1 MMMEWNLQGKVALVT
16 GGVSGIGRAIAL
28 ALLGAGCKVCVADL
42 RVEAARESKE
52 FDSGSAHLRAL
63 DVGDAEAVQQTVDEV
78 IRDFGR
84 IDILV
89 NSAGILKTGLIT
101 ENSFADWDQVQR
113 VNLAGVFY
121 CSKAVMPGMIAAK
134 QGKIINIASVSS
146 VKGGGAFGNVLYGT
160 TKAGVVAMTQGCAR
174 ELAPHGINVNAIS
187 PGVVDGTPM
196 TSGLMTPEVR
206 ARIIDGIP
214 MKRMIQPPEIAVLAV
229 FLASDMAKSITG
241 QVIAIDGGFL
251 VR

>member
-1 MMMEWNLQGKVALVT
+1 MMDWNLQGKVALVT
-16 GGVSGIGRAIAL
+16 GGVNGIGRAIAL
-28 ALLGAGCKVCVADL
+28 ALLATGCKVCIADL
-42 RVEAARESKE
+42 RVEAAKDSKE
-52 FDSGSAHLRAL
+52 FDTENAHLRAL
-63 DVGDAEAVQQTVDEV
+63 DVGDAEAVQHTVYET

-89 NSAGILKTGLIT
+89 NSAGILKTGPVT
-101 ENSFADWDQVQR
+101 DASYKDWDDVQR
-113 VNLAGVFY
+113 VNLAGVYY
-121 CSKAVMPGMIAAK
+121 CSKAVIPGMIAAK
-134 QGKIINIASVSS
+134 QGRIINIASVSS

-160 TKAGVVAMTQGCAR
+160 SKAGVVAMTQGCAR
-174 ELAPHGINVNAIS
+174 ELAPYGVNVNAIS
-187 PGVVDGTPM
+187 PGVVDTPM

-214 MKRMIQPPEIAVLAV
+214 MKRLIQPSEVAGLAV
-229 FLASDMAKSITG
+229 FLASDLANSITG